1 MNSPYTGRFRVTQ
14 EYKGFSHDGLDL
26 VGITSKKI
34 HSTVSGTVT
43 FAGWENPDN
52 HAQGFG
58 QYVQIKQSGTNDYYY
73 FGHLS
78 EIKVQWGQA
87 VNVGDVIGIE
97 GSTGRSTG
105 SHCHYCVRTGGIKGG
120 HRDIS
125 EISGIPNALGVYDEN
140 SSPHKWCGRML
151 SDIRQLQN
159 ILIAK
164 GLDIAADGIAGEQTL
179 SACKRYT
186 IQSNDRGELTK
197 WVQQRLNS
205 RGFNCGAADGIAGTK
220 TMTAIAR
227 FQEENG
233 LGIGYLGGEDWYY
246 LINN

>member
-1 MNSPYTGRFRVTQ
+1 M
-14 EYKGFSHDGLDL
+14 
-26 VGITSKKI
+26 
-34 HSTVSGTVT
+34 
-43 FAGWENPDN
+43 
-52 HAQGFG
+52 
-58 QYVQIKQSGTNDYYY
+58 
-73 FGHLS
+73 
-78 EIKVQWGQA
+78 
-87 VNVGDVIGIE
+87 
-97 GSTGRSTG
+97 
-105 SHCHYCVRTGGIKGG
+105 RTGGIKGG

-125 EISGIPNALGVYDEN
+125 EISGIPNALGIYDEN
-140 SSPHKWCGRML
+140 SSPHKWCGKML

-179 SACKRYT
+179 TACKRYT
-186 IQSNDRGELTK
+186 IQSNDCGELTK

-227 FQEENG
+227 FQENNG